1 MFETANEFSMFIES
15 LAADNNL
22 SVVDTVLEY
31 CEENYIEPEEISK
44 LINRSLKDKLEIS
57 FIDMNYL
64 PKHSTL
70 DFIWNLLHNLYLK
83 QSFILYS
90 Y

>member
-15 LAADNNL
+15 LAADKNL
-22 SVVDTVLEY
+22 NVVDTVLEY

-44 LINRSLKDKLEIS
+44 LINRSLRDKLEIS

-70 DFIWNLLHNLYLK
+70 DFI
-83 QSFILYS
+83 
-90 Y
+90 

>member
-15 LAADNNL
+15 LAADKKLN
-22 SVVDTVLEY
+22 VVDTILEY
-31 CEENYIEPEEISK
+31 CEENYIEPEEITK
-44 LINRSLKDKLEIS
+44 LINKSLKDKLEIS

-70 DFIWNLLHNLYLK
+70 DFI
-83 QSFILYS
+83 
-90 Y
+90 

>member
-15 LAADNNL
+15 LAADKNL
-22 SVVDTVLEY
+22 NVVDTVLEY

-70 DFIWNLLHNLYLK
+70 DFI
-83 QSFILYS
+83 
-90 Y
+90 

>member
-15 LAADNNL
+15 LAVDKNL
-22 SVVDTVLEY
+22 NVVDTILEY

-70 DFIWNLLHNLYLK
+70 DFL
-83 QSFILYS
+83 
-90 Y
+90 

>member
-15 LAADNNL
+15 LAADKNL

-44 LINRSLKDKLEIS
+44 LINRSLRDKLEIS

-70 DFIWNLLHNLYLK
+70 DFI
-83 QSFILYS
+83 
-90 Y
+90 

>member
-15 LAADNNL
+15 LAVDKNMN
-22 SVVDTVLEY
+22 VVDTILEY
-31 CEENYIEPEEISK
+31 CEENYIEPEEITK
-44 LINRSLKDKLEIS
+44 LINKSLKDKLEIS

-70 DFIWNLLHNLYLK
+70 DFL
-83 QSFILYS
+83 
-90 Y
+90 

>member
-15 LAADNNL
+15 LAADKNL

-44 LINRSLKDKLEIS
+44 LINRSLRDKLEIS

-70 DFIWNLLHNLYLK
+70 DFL
-83 QSFILYS
+83 
-90 Y
+90 